1 MNPSNHSTTLFQ
13 LQNDL
18 ALKLV
23 IVVVVIDVRRDVIF
37 YLFWLN
43 KDRVNFGCIREFL
56 LKMAFMCNQPHGLWY
71 VASWAFW

>member
-23 IVVVVIDVRRDVIF
+23 IVVVVTDVRRDVIF

-43 KDRVNFGCIREFL
+43 KDRVNLE
-56 LKMAFMCNQPHGLWY
+56 
-71 VASWAFW
+71 

>member
-23 IVVVVIDVRRDVIF
+23 IVIVVVVVTDLRRDVTF
-37 YLFWLN
+37 YLFWVN
-43 KDRVNFGCIREFL
+43 KDRVNLE
-56 LKMAFMCNQPHGLWY
+56 
-71 VASWAFW
+71 